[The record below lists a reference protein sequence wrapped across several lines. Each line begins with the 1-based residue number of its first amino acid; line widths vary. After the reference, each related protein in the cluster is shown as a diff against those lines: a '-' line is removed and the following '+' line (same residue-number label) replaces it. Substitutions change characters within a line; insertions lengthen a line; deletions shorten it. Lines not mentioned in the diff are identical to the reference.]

1 MTPQSTDGRSRLLIG
16 RAVSALAVV
25 FVLVALVIPSQLSS
39 LTPAVFL
46 RVPVEALL
54 LVLLLLLLPPRFRP
68 WVALAAGGLL
78 GLLMVLKIIDMG
90 FQTTLDRPFDPVL
103 DWTFFPPAVNFLIG
117 SAGRFVAI
125 LAVVVAVVLVIAV
138 PVLMALAVRRLTPL
152 LVSHRVVAFRVVAA
166 LAAVWVLCAVVGV
179 QLVPGVPVADRNT
192 SGVAFAHL
200 RQVGTDIEDQ
210 RDFDRSAAV
219 DAFRDVRGGDL
230 LSGLQGKDVILVM
243 VESYGRVALE
253 DPVVSSHVLPV
264 LSDGARGLAAAG
276 FGARSAFLTSS
287 TAGGGSWLAHSTL
300 QSGLWISNQQR
311 YRDLVGSDRVTLTAA
326 FRKAGWRTVNV
337 APGNREPWPDAG
349 FFGFDHTVDAFSIGY
364 KGPTFNFSSVPD
376 QFTLS
381 SFQRTELAPSARQP
395 VMAEVDLLSSHA
407 PWEPVPE
414 WLDWNAIGDGTG
426 YQTPTYAGDPAEIVL
441 QRDRTLVLNDY
452 GTAIAYSLRSL
463 LSFVET
469 YGTSDTVVIFLGDHQ
484 PAPVVA
490 GDGATR
496 DVPVT
501 IVARDPTV
509 LSEVAGWGWEDG
521 LRPSPQAPVA
531 RMDTFRD
538 RFLSTF
544 SSP

>member
-1 MTPQSTDGRSRLLIG
+1 MTPRSTVLFGRIL
-16 RAVSALAVV
+16 SALAVL
-25 FVLVALVIPSQLSS
+25 FVLVALVIPNQLSS
-39 LTPAVFL
+39 LTPVAFL

-54 LVLLLLLLPPRFRP
+54 LVLLLLLLPARYRP
-68 WVALAAGGLL
+68 WVALGAGGVL
-78 GLLMVLKIIDMG
+78 GLLLVLKIVDMG
-90 FQTTLDRPFDPVL
+90 FRTTLDRPFDPAL
-103 DWTFFPPAVNFLIG
+103 DWTFFGPAVNFLIG
-117 SAGRFVAI
+117 SVGRFVAI
-125 LAVVVAVVLVIAV
+125 LAVVVAVVLVLAV
-138 PVLMALAVRRLTPL
+138 PLLMALAVRRLTPL
-152 LVSHRVVAFRVVAA
+152 LVAHRPLALRVVAA
-166 LAAVWVLCAVVGV
+166 LGAAWVVCALVGV

-192 SGVAFAHL
+192 VGLALSHL
-200 RQVGTDIEDQ
+200 RQVGTDIVDQ
-210 RDFDRSAAV
+210 REYDRSAAV
-219 DAFRDVRGGDL
+219 DAFRDVRGSDL
-230 LSGLQGKDVILVM
+230 LSRLKGKDVILVM

-253 DPVVSSHVLPV
+253 DPVVSSHVQPV
-264 LSDGARGLAAAG
+264 LASEQAALAQAG

-311 YRDLVGSDRVTLTAA
+311 YRDLVGSDRVTLTGA
-326 FRKAGWRTVNV
+326 FRTAGWRTVNV

-381 SFQRTELAPSARQP
+381 SFQHSELAPSPRLP

-426 YQTPTYAGDPAEIVL
+426 YRTPTNAGDPAEIVL
-441 QRDRTLVLNDY
+441 QRDRTVVLNDY
-452 GTAIAYSLRSL
+452 GNAIAYSLRSL

-490 GDGATR
+490 GEGATR
-496 DVPVT
+496 DVPIS
-501 IVARDPTV
+501 IVARDPAV
-509 LSEVAGWGWEDG
+509 LSDVAGWGWEDG
-521 LRPSPQAPVA
+521 LRPSPRAPVA